1 MRIIGRLASS
11 TVAAG
16 LVAGMIVAVAPA
28 ARAATSEGTRP
39 TATASR
45 DTAGKDT
52 AGENTVGKNTVSK
65 TPSVRAPW
73 AELANE
79 ATGADL
85 WSRGSTSEHPMGSIT
100 KIMTAYVVIEAGN
113 LNRVITVPSG
123 IIGYDKKYNASTAG
137 LAPGEKL
144 TALQLLYALLLPS
157 GCDAAYTLAAAY
169 GKGGRL
175 TDFIAQMNATAR
187 KLGLTKTHFSDFSG
201 LPDPGERT
209 TYSTARDLV
218 SLGRDVM
225 RLAVFRQVVA
235 TRNYRVPPTSHNDP
249 HVWTNLNLLLAHY
262 AGATGIK
269 TGWTTAAGN
278 CLLFAATRGG
288 KELIGVVLDSSKPD
302 SAAGLNAATSDA
314 EALLNWGFSK

>member
-1 MRIIGRLASS
+1 MRITGRLASS

-28 ARAATSEGTRP
+28 ARAATAEGTRP
-39 TATASR
+39 TATASK
-45 DTAGKDT
+45 DTAGKST
-52 AGENTVGKNTVSK
+52 AGKNTVSK

-113 LNRVITVPSG
+113 LSRVITVPSG
-123 IIGYDKKYNASTAG
+123 IISYDKKYNASTAG

-175 TDFIAQMNATAR
+175 TDFIAQMNAAAR

-218 SLGRDVM
+218 SLGRDAM

-235 TRNYRVPPTSHNDP
+235 TRTYRVPPTSHNDP

-302 SAAGLNAATSDA
+302 STAGLNVAASDA